1 MIITKKIEVDIP
13 DMHKRIRAFL
23 DTVDGVTAK
32 LIKSGLNPQTVYTFT
47 KEGVNASYWQLDRY
61 LKPLGSSV
69 EALGV
74 VFPAEPIKL
83 LPIDQVPVGVPVLG
97 VWLHVVGND
106 FCSCYLSDEGQWLD
120 TAMALDIE
128 AAALTPP
135 DGWLPLPILA
145 EEEKDNE

>member
-83 LPIDQVPVGVPVLG
+83 LAVDKAPVGVPVLG
-97 VWLHVVGND
+97 VWDKTD
-106 FCSCYLSDEGQWLD
+106 FCSCYLNSDGLWFDSSIADED
-120 TAMALDIE
+120 TADDLV
-128 AAALTPP
+128 PP
-135 DGWLPLPILA
+135 NGWLPLPILA
-145 EEEKDNE
+145 EEKDDA